1 MARFS
6 HLATQP
12 ARGPSHMLRWKVLDK
27 LPGRR
32 APRAADHAALD
43 LVRPG
48 IRAGGAEAFA
58 GATGPVAC
66 WIGHATWALRLGGK
80 RIVIDPIWST
90 RIQGVV
96 PRLVPP
102 GVALEALPPFDVVCV
117 THDHMDHMD
126 LATLARIGKGPRYI
140 VPLGNAAR
148 LRKLGLGDV
157 VELDWWE
164 SHRVDDLTVTLV
176 PARHW
181 SMRAPWTR
189 NETLW
194 GGYVLRSREG
204 AAYHSGDTAG
214 GDHFAE
220 IARRMGAI
228 DWAMLPIGSYE
239 PRWFMI
245 SQHMNPD
252 DAGEA
257 YEMLGARHLLAMH
270 WGTFRLTDEPVGE
283 PPVRM
288 RAWWAQQQLAE
299 ERLWI
304 MDVGEVRPLP

>member
-12 ARGPSHMLRWKVLDK
+12 ARGPSHILRWKVLDR

-32 APRAADHAALD
+32 APRVANHAELD
-43 LVRPG
+43 RVRPG
-48 IRAGGAEAFA
+48 VRDDGARAFA
-58 GATGPVAC
+58 EIKGAAAC
-66 WIGHATWALRLGGK
+66 WIGHASWVLRLGGK
-80 RIVIDPIWST
+80 HVALDPIWSQ

-102 GVALEALPPFDVVCV
+102 GVALDALPKFDVVCI

-126 LATLARIGKGPRYI
+126 LATLARIGKGPRYV

-148 LRKLGLGDV
+148 LKKMGLEDV
-157 VELDWWE
+157 VELDWWQSCAIGDVE
-164 SHRVDDLTVTLV
+164 ITLV

-194 GGYVLRSREG
+194 GGYVLRGPEG
-204 AAYHSGDTAG
+204 TAYHSGDTAG
-214 GDHFAE
+214 GSHFGD
-220 IARRMGAI
+220 IAARLGAI

-252 DAGEA
+252 DAA
-257 YEMLGARHLLAMH
+257 
-270 WGTFRLTDEPVGE
+270 
-283 PPVRM
+283 
-288 RAWWAQQQLAE
+288 
-299 ERLWI
+299 
-304 MDVGEVRPLP
+304 